1 MLALYTAASGM
12 AAQELA
18 VQVISNNIA
27 NLSTTGYKRQRA
39 EFQDL
44 LYDHV
49 RQVGTQS
56 SNQGNILPVGI
67 ELGLGVKTVG
77 TPRLMTQG
85 NLSSTSNSLDVAVQ
99 GDGFFKILMP
109 DGSFAYTR
117 DGSFNL
123 DAQGR
128 IVTANGNVVQPG
140 VTVPPTATSI
150 TINQQGQVSVTIP
163 GSTTPSILGQF
174 TLTRFINEA
183 GLQAIGDNLLV
194 ETPASGPPQD
204 GLAMQNG
211 FGNIQQGNLEQSNV
225 DAVVEM
231 TNLITAQRSYEMN
244 SKVIT
249 ATDQML
255 QTNNNMH
262 S

>member
-44 LYDHV
+44 LYEHV
-49 RQVGTQS
+49 RQVGTQTS
-56 SNQGNILPVGI
+56 SQGNILPVGI
-67 ELGLGVKTVG
+67 ELGTGVKTVG

-85 NLSSTSNSLDVAVQ
+85 NLSSTSNSLDLAIR

-109 DGSFAYTR
+109 DGTFAYTR

-123 DAQGR
+123 DSQGR
-128 IVTANGNVVQPG
+128 VTTANGNLVQPG
-140 VTVPPTATSI
+140 ITIPANAASI
-150 TINQQGQVSVTIP
+150 TINQQGQVSVTVP
-163 GSTTPSILGQF
+163 GATAPNVVGQL

-194 ETPASGPPQD
+194 ETPASGSPQD
-204 GLAMQNG
+204 GNPNENG
-211 FGNIQQGNLEQSNV
+211 FGNLQQGNLEQSNV

-262 S
+262 T

>member
-49 RQVGTQS
+49 RQVGTQTS
-56 SNQGNILPVGI
+56 SQGNILPVGI

-85 NLSSTSNSLDVAVQ
+85 NLSSTSNSLDLAVQ

-123 DAQGR
+123 DSQGR
-128 IVTANGNVVQPG
+128 VVTANGNVVQPG
-140 VTVPPTATSI
+140 ITVPQTASSI

-163 GSTTPSILGQF
+163 GSTTPSVLGQVN
-174 TLTRFINEA
+174 LTRFINEA

-204 GLAMQNG
+204 GLPMQNG

-262 S
+262 T

>member
-12 AAQELA
+12 AAQALA

-85 NLSSTSNSLDVAVQ
+85 NLSSTSNSLDLAVQ

-140 VTVPPTATSI
+140 VTVPPTASSI

-163 GSTTPSILGQF
+163 GTTTPSVLGQIN
-174 TLTRFINEA
+174 LTRFINEA

-194 ETPASGPPQD
+194 ETPASGAPQD
-204 GLAMQNG
+204 GLPMQNG
-211 FGNIQQGNLEQSNV
+211 YGNIQQGNLEQSNV

-262 S
+262 T

>member
-49 RQVGTQS
+49 SQVGTQTS
-56 SNQGNILPVGI
+56 SQGNILPVGI

-85 NLSSTSNSLDVAVQ
+85 NLSSTSNSLDLAVQ

-123 DAQGR
+123 DSQGR
-128 IVTANGNVVQPG
+128 IVTAEGNVVQPG
-140 VTVPPTATSI
+140 ITIPSTASSI

-163 GSTTPSILGQF
+163 GSTTPSVLGQL

-183 GLQAIGDNLLV
+183 GLQAIGDNLV
-194 ETPASGPPQD
+194 VDTPASGAPQD
-204 GLAMQNG
+204 GLAMING
-211 FGNIQQGNLEQSNV
+211 YGSIQQGNLEQSNL

-244 SKVIT
+244 SKVVT
-249 ATDQML
+249 APDQML

-262 S
+262 T

>member
-85 NLSSTSNSLDVAVQ
+85 NLSSTSNSLDVTVQ

>member
-1 MLALYTAASGM
+1 MLALYAAASGM
-12 AAQELA
+12 AAQALA

-85 NLSSTSNSLDVAVQ
+85 NLSSTSNSLDLAVQ

-109 DGSFAYTR
+109 DGSFGYTR

-140 VTVPPTATSI
+140 VTVPPTASSI

-163 GSTTPSILGQF
+163 GTTTPSVLGQIN
-174 TLTRFINEA
+174 LTRFINEA

-194 ETPASGPPQD
+194 ETPASGSPQD
-204 GLAMQNG
+204 GLPMQNG
-211 FGNIQQGNLEQSNV
+211 YGNIQQGNLEQSNV

-262 S
+262 T

>member
-44 LYDHV
+44 LYEHV
-49 RQVGTQS
+49 RQVGTQTS
-56 SNQGNILPVGI
+56 SQGNILPVGI
-67 ELGLGVKTVG
+67 ELGTGVKTVG

-85 NLSSTSNSLDVAVQ
+85 NLASTSNSLDLAIR

-109 DGSFAYTR
+109 DGTFAYTR

-123 DAQGR
+123 DSQGR
-128 IVTANGNVVQPG
+128 VVTANGNLVQPG
-140 VTVPPTATSI
+140 ITIPANASSI
-150 TINQQGQVSVTIP
+150 TINQQGQVSVTVP
-163 GSTTPSILGQF
+163 GATAPSVVGQL

-194 ETPASGPPQD
+194 ETPASGSPQD
-204 GLAMQNG
+204 GTPNENG
-211 FGNIQQGNLEQSNV
+211 YGNLQQGNLEQSNV

-262 S
+262 T

>member
-85 NLSSTSNSLDVAVQ
+85 NLSSTSNSLDLAVQ

-117 DGSFNL
+117 DGSFNM

-140 VTVPPTATSI
+140 ITVPSTASSI

-204 GLAMQNG
+204 GQAMQNG
-211 FGNIQQGNLEQSNV
+211 YGNIQQGNLEQSNV

>member
-12 AAQELA
+12 AAQALA

-85 NLSSTSNSLDVAVQ
+85 NLSSTSNSLDLAVQ

-140 VTVPPTATSI
+140 ITVPPTASSI

-163 GSTTPSILGQF
+163 GTTTPSVLGQVN
-174 TLTRFINEA
+174 LTRFINEA

-204 GLAMQNG
+204 GLPMQNG
-211 FGNIQQGNLEQSNV
+211 YGNIQQGNLEQSNV

-262 S
+262 T

>member
-211 FGNIQQGNLEQSNV
+211 YGNIQQGNLEQSNV

>member
-12 AAQELA
+12 AAQALA

-85 NLSSTSNSLDVAVQ
+85 NLSSTSNSLDLAVQ

-140 VTVPPTATSI
+140 VTVPPTASSI

-163 GSTTPSILGQF
+163 GTTTPSVLGQIN
-174 TLTRFINEA
+174 LTRFINEA

-204 GLAMQNG
+204 GLPMQNG
-211 FGNIQQGNLEQSNV
+211 YGNIQQGNLEQSNV

-262 S
+262 T

>member
-1 MLALYTAASGM
+1 M

>member
-12 AAQELA
+12 AAQALA

-85 NLSSTSNSLDVAVQ
+85 NLSSTSNSLDLAVQ

-109 DGSFAYTR
+109 DGSFGYTR

-140 VTVPPTATSI
+140 ITVPPTASSI

-163 GSTTPSILGQF
+163 GTTTPSVLGQIN
-174 TLTRFINEA
+174 LTRFINEA

-194 ETPASGPPQD
+194 ETPASGSPQD
-204 GLAMQNG
+204 GLPMQNG
-211 FGNIQQGNLEQSNV
+211 YGNIQQGNLEQSNV

-262 S
+262 T